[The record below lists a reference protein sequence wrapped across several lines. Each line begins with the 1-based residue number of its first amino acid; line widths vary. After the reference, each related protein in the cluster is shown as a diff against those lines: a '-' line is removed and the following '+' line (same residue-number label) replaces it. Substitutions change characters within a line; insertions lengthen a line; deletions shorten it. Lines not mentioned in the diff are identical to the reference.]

1 VTKRR
6 DSGTMSLF
14 PRQSEWLPPQSFPNL
29 SEAKEIAI
37 DLETSDPHMETMG
50 PGWPRKDGYVVG
62 YAVAVD
68 GWAGY
73 FPVAHGG
80 GGNLDRR
87 IVERWLADV
96 LATPADKIFHN
107 AAYDLGWLRASGFT
121 VNGRIIDT
129 MLAAPLLDENRFSY
143 ALNSLGFD
151 YLKETKS
158 EQGLK
163 EAAQDFGV
171 HAKKELWKLP
181 AMHVGE
187 YAEQDAALTL
197 KLWQHLRSLLRAEDI
212 ESIFNLETELLPI
225 LVDITYRGIRFDSV
239 KCERLVLD
247 MREQEKQLLQTL
259 KSQAGMQ
266 VDIWAAASIAT
277 AFDKLGIEYPRTAQG
292 APSFTKSFLD
302 SHDHP
307 MAKMIVEARELN
319 KTHGTF
325 LAPYL
330 EHARRDGRVHTH
342 FNQLR
347 SDDGGT
353 VTGRLSAASPN
364 LQQVPARHETI
375 GPMVRSLFL
384 PEEGQLWAANDFSSQ
399 EPRLLVHYATLL
411 NLPGA
416 EKMADAYRGDP
427 NTDFHQM
434 VADMAGI
441 KRKAAKTIGLGL
453 MYGMGKQKLA
463 NSLDLPLDEASE
475 LIGTFHQKVPF
486 LRGTV
491 DAVMRRIEHPAS
503 GGTIRTLL
511 GRKCRFPLW
520 EPVQYGVN
528 KALPYEQAIM
538 AYGQRVKR
546 AGTYK
551 GLNRLIQ
558 GSAADQT
565 KAAMVALHKAGFKL
579 LLQVHDEVALS
590 VNSLDEAR
598 EAADIMARAVTLE
611 VPSRVDVEAG
621 PSWGE
626 AV

>member
-1 VTKRR
+1 MRKR
-6 DSGTMSLF
+6 DTSTMSLF
-14 PRQSEWLPPQSFPNL
+14 PRQSEWVPPQSFPNL
-29 SEAKEIAI
+29 STATEIAI
-37 DLETSDPHMETMG
+37 DLETCDPNMESMG
-50 PGWPRKDGYVVG
+50 PGWPRGDGYIVG

-80 GGNLDRR
+80 GGNLDKR
-87 IVERWLADV
+87 IVERWIADV
-96 LATPADKIFHN
+96 LATPADKVMHN
-107 AAYDLGWLRASGFT
+107 AAYDAGWLRASGFT
-121 VNGRIIDT
+121 INGRIYDT

-143 ALNSLGFD
+143 SLNSLGFD
-151 YLKETKS
+151 YLKDIKS

-171 HAKKELWKLP
+171 HPKKELWKLP

-197 KLWQHLRSLLRAEDI
+197 KLWHHFKALIQRDEVQ
-212 ESIFNLETELLPI
+212 SIFELETDVLPVLLD
-225 LVDITYRGIRFDSV
+225 VTFKGVRFNRSE
-239 KCERLVLD
+239 CERQVEE
-247 MREQEKQLLQTL
+247 MRRKEADIL
-259 KSQAGMQ
+259 KYIKNQAGVK
-266 VDIWAAASIAT
+266 VDIWAAASIAQ
-277 AFDKLGIEYPRTAQG
+277 AFDKLGIQYPRTAQG

-325 LAPYL
+325 LEPYL
-330 EHARRDGRVHTH
+330 KHSAKDGRIHTH
-342 FNQLR
+342 FNQMR
-347 SDDGGT
+347 NEDGGT
-353 VTGRLSAASPN
+353 VTGRLSASNPN
-364 LQQVPARHETI
+364 LQQVPARHEVI
-375 GPMVRSLFL
+375 GPLVRGLFL

-411 NLPGA
+411 DLPGA
-416 EKMADAYRGDP
+416 EKMAQAYRDNP
-427 NTDFHQM
+427 DTDFHQM

-475 LIGTFHQKVPF
+475 LIATFHSKVPF
-486 LRGTV
+486 LKGTV

-503 GGTIRTLL
+503 GGAIRTLL

-520 EPVQYGVN
+520 EPVEWGVN
-528 KALPYEQAIM
+528 KALPREQAIIE
-538 AYGQRVKR
+538 YGQRIKR

-565 KAAMVALHKAGFKL
+565 KAGMVALYKAGFDIR
-579 LLQVHDEVALS
+579 LQVHDEIALS
-590 VNSLDEAR
+590 VQSKEDAR
-598 EAADIMARAVTLE
+598 EAANLMANAVRLE
-611 VPSRVDVEAG
+611 VPSRVDVEVG

-626 AV
+626 AA

>member
-1 VTKRR
+1 
-6 DSGTMSLF
+6 
-14 PRQSEWLPPQSFPNL
+14 
-29 SEAKEIAI
+29 
-37 DLETSDPHMETMG
+37 MG
-50 PGWPRKDGYVVG
+50 PGWPRKDGYIVG
-62 YAVAVD
+62 YAIAVD
-68 GWAGY
+68 GWSGY
-73 FPVAHGG
+73 FPVAHAG

-87 IVERWLADV
+87 IVERWVTDV
-96 LATPADKIFHN
+96 LATEADKICHN
-107 AAYDLGWLRASGFT
+107 AAYDIGWLRASGFT

-129 MLAAPLLDENRFSY
+129 MVAAPLIDENRFSY

-151 YLKETKS
+151 YLKEVKS

-181 AMHVGE
+181 AMHVGA

-197 KLWQHLRSLLRAEDI
+197 KLWHHLKALVKRDEV
-212 ESIFNLETELLPI
+212 ESIFDLETELLPI
-225 LVDITYRGIRFDSV
+225 LIDVTLRGIRFDRSR
-239 KCERLVLD
+239 CESLLKE
-247 MREQEKQLLQTL
+247 MRTKETALLRTL
-259 KSQAGMQ
+259 KEQAGRT
-266 VDIWAAASIAT
+266 VDIWAAASIAQ
-277 AFDKLGIEYPRTAQG
+277 AFDKLGIQYPRTAQG

-302 SHDHP
+302 THEHP
-307 MAKMIVEARELN
+307 IARMIVEARELN

-325 LAPYL
+325 LEPYL
-330 EHARRDGRVHTH
+330 RHSQADGRVHTH

-347 SDDGGT
+347 NEDGGT
-353 VTGRLSAASPN
+353 VSGRLSAANPN
-364 LQQVPARHETI
+364 LQQVPARHEII

-411 NLPGA
+411 DLPGA
-416 EKMADAYRGDP
+416 EKMAQAYREDP
-427 NTDFHQM
+427 DTDFHQM

-475 LIGTFHQKVPF
+475 LVDTFHQKVPF
-486 LRGTV
+486 LKGTV
-491 DAVMRRIEHPAS
+491 NAVMKRIEHPAS
-503 GGTIRTLL
+503 GGAIRTLL

-520 EPVQYGVN
+520 EPVEWGVN
-528 KALPYEQAIM
+528 KALPREQAVIE
-538 AYGQRVKR
+538 YGQRIKR

-565 KAAMVALHKAGFKL
+565 KAAMVALHKAGFTL
-579 LLQVHDEVALS
+579 LLQVHDEIALS
-590 VNSLDEAR
+590 VNNREEAV
-598 EAADIMARAVTLE
+598 EASRIMAQAVNLE
-611 VPSRVDVEAG
+611 VPSRVDVELG
-621 PSWGE
+621 PSWGQ
-626 AV
+626 AA